1 MFDARNLTQLVSRGS
16 FLSSASSARER
27 RDARRERIVTSPT
40 EKRDVSTAVVGT
52 DKVRI
57 ECERP
62 DPWINGGFAPDFLV
76 PAQFYDLTRR
86 RASLDG
92 ETRLVFAIL
101 EDAVRIFVKNST
113 AQGGYRRMLFHEVA
127 HWFQSAD
134 GPQHPFTFNYV
145 CDVLD
150 VDPDYLLGCIRSL
163 KAEDLPTKQM
173 RSVGRRHVVRAG
185 RRSNRSDIRR
195 RQASGS

>member
-1 MFDARNLTQLVSRGS
+1 MLGNLAQFLSRG
-16 FLSSASSARER
+16 FIINGASSGSDRANARK
-27 RDARRERIVTSPT
+27 ERIVSSPT
-40 EKRDVSTAVVGT
+40 EKQDISATVVGT

-101 EDAVRIFVKNST
+101 EDAVRIYVKNST
-113 AQGGYRRMLFHEVA
+113 ASGGYRRALFHEVA
-127 HWFQSAD
+127 HWFQTAD
-134 GPQHPFTFNYV
+134 GPQHPFTFSYV
-145 CDVLD
+145 CDVLG
-150 VDPDYLLGCIRSL
+150 VDPQYLLGCIRSL

-185 RRSNRSDIRR
+185 RRANRSDSRR
-195 RQASGS
+195 RQALSS

>member
-1 MFDARNLTQLVSRGS
+1 
-16 FLSSASSARER
+16 
-27 RDARRERIVTSPT
+27 VTSPT
-40 EKRDVSTAVVGT
+40 EKPDASTVLPGT

-57 ECERP
+57 ECDRP
-62 DPWINGGFAPDFLV
+62 DTWINGCFAPDFLV

-101 EDAVRIFVKNST
+101 EDAVRIFVKNSN
-113 AQGGYRRMLFHEVA
+113 AAGGYRRSLFHEVS
-127 HWFQSAD
+127 HWFETDD
-134 GPQHPFTFNYV
+134 GPQHPFTFSYV
-145 CDVLD
+145 CDVLG
-150 VDPDYLLGCIRSL
+150 VDRNYLLGCIRSL

-185 RRSNRSDIRR
+185 RRSNRGEVRR
-195 RQASGS
+195 RHAQGS

>member
-1 MFDARNLTQLVSRGS
+1 M
-16 FLSSASSARER
+16 
-27 RDARRERIVTSPT
+27 TSPS
-40 EKRDVSTAVVGT
+40 EKHDVSITVTGT

-57 ECERP
+57 ECDRP
-62 DPWINGGFAPDFLV
+62 DPWIKGGFAPDFLV

-113 AQGGYRRMLFHEVA
+113 AAGGYRRALFHEVA
-127 HWFQSAD
+127 HWFETSD
-134 GPQHPFTFNYV
+134 GPQHPFTFSYV
-145 CDVLD
+145 CDVLG
-150 VDPDYLLGCIRSL
+150 VDREYLLGCIRSL
-163 KAEDLPTKQM
+163 KAHDLPTKQM

-185 RRSNRSDIRR
+185 RRGNHNNARR
-195 RQASGS
+195 RQALSS

>member
-1 MFDARNLTQLVSRGS
+1 VIPS
-16 FLSSASSARER
+16 
-27 RDARRERIVTSPT
+27 T
-40 EKRDVSTAVVGT
+40 EKRVVSAAVGGT
-52 DKVRI
+52 DQVRM

-62 DPWINGGFAPDFLV
+62 DPWIKGGFAPDFLV

-113 AQGGYRRMLFHEVA
+113 ATRGYRRALFHEVA
-127 HWFQSAD
+127 QWFETAD
-134 GPQHPFTFNYV
+134 GPQHPFTFSYV
-145 CDVLD
+145 CDVLS
-150 VDPDYLLGCIRSL
+150 VDPDYLLRCIRSL

-185 RRSNRSDIRR
+185 RRANRRESHRH
-195 RQASGS
+195 AVGS

>member
-1 MFDARNLTQLVSRGS
+1 VI
-16 FLSSASSARER
+16 SS
-27 RDARRERIVTSPT
+27 T
-40 EKRDVSTAVVGT
+40 EKRDVSTAVIGT

-101 EDAVRIFVKNST
+101 EDAVRIFVKNSG
-113 AQGGYRRMLFHEVA
+113 ASGGYRRALFSEVSS
-127 HWFQSAD
+127 WFATAD
-134 GPQHPFTFNYV
+134 GPQHPFTFSYV
-145 CDVLD
+145 CDVLG

-163 KAEDLPTKQM
+163 RAEDLPTKQM

-185 RRSNRSDIRR
+185 RRANRSDAHRR
-195 RQASGS
+195 HSMGS

>member
-1 MFDARNLTQLVSRGS
+1 VS
-16 FLSSASSARER
+16 LP
-27 RDARRERIVTSPT
+27 I
-40 EKRDVSTAVVGT
+40 EKRDVPTAVVGT

-62 DPWINGGFAPDFLV
+62 DPWIHGGFAPDFLV

-113 AQGGYRRMLFHEVA
+113 APGGYRRALFYEVA
-127 HWFQSAD
+127 NWFRTSD
-134 GPQHPFTFNYV
+134 GPQHPFTFSYV
-145 CDVLD
+145 CDVLG
-150 VDPDYLLGCIRSL
+150 VDPEYLLGCIRSL

-185 RRSNRSDIRR
+185 RRANRGAPHR
-195 RQASGS
+195 RQAMSS

>member
-1 MFDARNLTQLVSRGS
+1 VI
-16 FLSSASSARER
+16 SS
-27 RDARRERIVTSPT
+27 TG
-40 EKRDVSTAVVGT
+40 KRDLSTAVVGT
-52 DKVRI
+52 EKVRM

-113 AQGGYRRMLFHEVA
+113 AQRGYRRALFHEVA
-127 HWFQSAD
+127 QWFETAD
-134 GPQHPFTFNYV
+134 GPQHPFTFSYV
-145 CDVLD
+145 CDVLG
-150 VDPDYLLGCIRSL
+150 VNPDYLLGCIRSL
-163 KAEDLPTKQM
+163 RAEDLPTKQM

-185 RRSNRSDIRR
+185 RRANRGESRR
-195 RQASGS
+195 HRALSS